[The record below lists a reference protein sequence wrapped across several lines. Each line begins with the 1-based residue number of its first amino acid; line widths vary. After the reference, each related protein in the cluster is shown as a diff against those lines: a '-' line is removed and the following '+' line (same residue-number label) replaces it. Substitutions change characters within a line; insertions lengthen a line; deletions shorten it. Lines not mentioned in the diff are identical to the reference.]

1 MSSVR
6 LVAEREI
13 PGDGVLC
20 MALAHNEMRRVED
33 FLRHYRGLGVAHF
46 LILDDNSTDGTTQ
59 HLRAQGDVTL
69 FAPEGTTYREHKVA
83 WRSDILD
90 AHATGRW
97 VLVPD
102 LDELFVYPHCD
113 TRPVAALAG
122 HLQREGAEAL
132 FTPMVEM
139 YGEAPLDRPVYQA
152 GQSMLATF
160 PFFDGGGYRLVRPRF
175 KQLRAFPT
183 PALDMY
189 GSPRERM
196 FYDFCADRLSGPRGW
211 AVRRFSHLRRSMVPG
226 RLERAG
232 NTLARLALSGK
243 APRPPLV
250 MSKIGMLKWRGGLR
264 FSGGPHAVSEAMTLS
279 ALWGA
284 LLHFKFMDLPGEVSY
299 RAARQQHAGGARHY
313 KKLEAKGGFTRSAI
327 YEGSRRYTSWRDL
340 EACALLRTTSAWEAE
355 SEAPRDKA
363 KVA

>member
-6 LVAEREI
+6 LAAEREI

-46 LILDDNSTDGTTQ
+46 LMLDDNSTDGTTR
-59 HLRAQGDVTL
+59 HLREQGDVTL
-69 FAPEGTTYREHKVA
+69 FAPDGTTYREHKVA

-113 TRPVAALAG
+113 TRPVAALAA
-122 HLQREGAEAL
+122 HLEREGAEAL

-139 YGEAPLDRPVYQA
+139 YGEAPLDRPVYQP
-152 GQSMLATF
+152 GQSMLATY
-160 PFFDGGGYRLVRPRF
+160 PFFDSGGYRLVRPRF
-175 KQLRAFPT
+175 KQLAAFPT

-196 FYDFCADRLSGPRGW
+196 FYDFCADRLTGPRGW
-211 AVRRFSHLRRSMVPG
+211 AVRRFAHLRRSMAPG

-232 NTLARLALSGK
+232 NTLARFALSGK
-243 APRPPLV
+243 APRPPLGDEQDRHAEMAQGSAFLRWPACGV
-250 MSKIGMLKWRGGLR
+250 GGDAALRPLGRAPAFQVHGPARRGQ
-264 FSGGPHAVSEAMTLS
+264 
-279 ALWGA
+279 
-284 LLHFKFMDLPGEVSY
+284 LPGGAPAACRR
-299 RAARQQHAGGARHY
+299 RAPLQEAGGEGRLHP
-313 KKLEAKGGFTRSAI
+313 LGDVRRLPPL
-327 YEGSRRYTSWRDL
+327 YELAGS
-340 EACALLRTTSAWEAE
+340 
-355 SEAPRDKA
+355 
-363 KVA
+363 